1 MRPHSPS
8 PARSWTTARPGPGPR
23 PANRHHAVPPTT
35 SDAAARAPALVD
47 ALLAASEGTD
57 RGSAAQ
63 AGARSR
69 FDGAFDALIA
79 VAAAQRDAGTT
90 PPLADG
96 RLSGDWDVVYVGVGA
111 RQRGQ
116 PAGGRFRGSGPAR
129 QWLWRTEAVRQG
141 VLPPATP
148 GAGPEIV
155 NRVSFRLCGAV
166 PGHVALRGDAGPVPG
181 AATDDGQTVR
191 VVFDPPILALAPG
204 TPFASGL
211 KLGGKSWVQ
220 LATPYVDDR
229 VRLGVGSLGS
239 KFAFVRAAPDTHAA
253 TPESASIT
261 TKPLGW
267 LALVALIAG
276 LAAAAVGLATRA
288 PLFARPLAVAP
299 ALVCVAL
306 VAAIAKDRFVTW
318 LGPGDVVEPPCEKTN
333 AARVQPPPRLQR
345 SLLPGHRP
353 C

>member
-1 MRPHSPS
+1 M
-8 PARSWTTARPGPGPR
+8 A
-23 PANRHHAVPPTT
+23 
-35 SDAAARAPALVD
+35 SDAAARTPALVD

-57 RGSAAQ
+57 RGSAAP

-69 FDGAFDALIA
+69 FDGAFDALIN
-79 VAAAQRDAGTT
+79 VAATQRENGAT

-96 RLSGDWDVVYVGVGA
+96 RLLGDWDVCFVGVGA
-111 RQRGQ
+111 RRRGQ
-116 PAGGRFRGSGPAR
+116 PAGGRFRGSSPLR
-129 QWLWRTEAVRQG
+129 RWLWRTEAVRQA

-181 AATDDGQTVR
+181 APTDDGQTVR

-239 KFAFVRAAPDTHAA
+239 RFLFSRAAPDTHAA
-253 TPESASIT
+253 TPESAGAT

-267 LALVALIAG
+267 LALAALAAG
-276 LAAAAVGLATRA
+276 LAVAAVGLATRA
-288 PLFARPLAVAP
+288 PLFARALAPAP
-299 ALVCVAL
+299 ALVCAAL
-306 VAAIAKDRFVTW
+306 VAAVIKDRCVTW
-318 LGPGDVVEPPCEKTN
+318 LGPGDVVEPPREKQVVEAV
-333 AARVQPPPRLQR
+333 AA
-345 SLLPGHRP
+345 
-353 C
+353 